1 MNIPNKYATLTS
13 IKHWRRKAMS
23 YADSFHPDETP
34 RNPVSHPIAS
44 HYMTFRIKEVY
55 STLQKEIA

>member
-1 MNIPNKYATLTS
+1 
-13 IKHWRRKAMS
+13 MS